1 MKIHRFITEY
11 SVQNNQIEVVDSG
24 LIHQWK
30 NVLKFK
36 IGEQLILST
45 SEGKEALCE
54 ITDVDKK
61 EVVLRVISENQN
73 TTEETLHKN
82 VTLYLAILKKEN
94 FEFVAQKATELGVTT
109 IVPVK
114 TERTIK
120 QNLNFERLEKI
131 VKEASEQCGR
141 STIPK
146 ITEIMDFAE
155 AIESLDKN
163 YTNILFDMSG
173 KPFSMGVGP
182 LKLGVQPLTIFIGPE
197 GGFAEKEINMAKE
210 SGMEITSISPLTLRG
225 ETAAIIAVY
234 IGTNL

>member
-11 SVQNNQIEVVDSG
+11 TVQNNQIEIMDSE

-36 IGEQLILST
+36 IGEQLILSNAD
-45 SEGKEALCE
+45 GKEALCE
-54 ITDVDKK
+54 ISDMNKK
-61 EVVLRVISENQN
+61 EVVLQVISENKN
-73 TTEETLHKN
+73 TKEETIRKN

-114 TERTIK
+114 TERTVK

-131 VKEASEQCGR
+131 VKEASEQSGR
-141 STIPK
+141 STIPTLSPIIDFTEA
-146 ITEIMDFAE
+146 ITEGSKKNIKLFFECTGTPFINKNKKDLNQS
-155 AIESLDKN
+155 ISL
-163 YTNILFDMSG
+163 
-173 KPFSMGVGP
+173 
-182 LKLGVQPLTIFIGPE
+182 FIGPE
-197 GGFAEKEINMAKE
+197 GGYTEKEITFAKE
-210 SGMEITSISPLTLRG
+210 AGFSIVSISPLTLRG
-225 ETAAIIAVY
+225 ETAAIVAVY